1 MTSADRWLLPDGVEE
16 ILPEQAQQIENL
28 RRELLNLY
36 SSWGYKFVIPPL
48 VEFTDSLLTGLGRD
62 LDLLTFKVTDQL
74 SGRTLGI
81 RADIT
86 PQTARMDA
94 HSLKLQGV
102 NRLCYAGHVLYTKPK
117 APLATR
123 TPIVSGVELYGEEGL
138 GADIEVVSLLLE
150 SLRVSGLQKAAFEI
164 GHVGIYRA
172 IITESKL
179 SEAQQEELFDLLRR
193 KAFAETKTWV
203 NANIAD
209 KNIGEIICTLP
220 KLDGD
225 YLALASAREKLHS
238 APKAVLA
245 AIEELERMA
254 QEIAQRFPEAQIY
267 FGLSELHSF
276 DYHTGLVFAAFAPN
290 FGRALAVGGRYDH
303 VGNVFGRS
311 RPATGFHVDVTALNQ
326 LLTNENIDNDT
337 VAKPGIYAPF
347 SEDSKQWQ
355 AVQRLRQQGEIVVNG
370 FENEEVFRQE
380 INCDRRL
387 ENIKGEYKVVDWPL

>member
-16 ILPEQAQQIENL
+16 ILPEQARKIESL

-62 LDLLTFKVTDQL
+62 LDLLTFKITDQL

-123 TPIVSGVELYGEEGL
+123 SPIVSGVELYGEEGL

-150 SLRVSGLQKAAFEI
+150 SLRVSGLRQAAFEI

-172 IITESKL
+172 IVAEAKL
-179 SEAQQEELFDLLRR
+179 SESQQDELFDLLQR
-193 KAFAETKTWV
+193 KAFAETRTWV
-203 NANIAD
+203 AANISD
-209 KNIGEIICTLP
+209 KNLGKIICCLP

-225 YLALASAREKLHS
+225 YLALASAREKLNT
-238 APKAVLA
+238 APKAVLD
-245 AIEELERMA
+245 AIEELEVLA
-254 QEIAQRFPEAQIY
+254 KEITQRFPGAQIY

-311 RPATGFHVDVTALNQ
+311 RPATGFHIDVTALNQ
-326 LLTNENIDNDT
+326 LLANEATDQNN
-337 VAKPGIYAPF
+337 VAKPGIYAPY
-347 SEDSKQWQ
+347 SEDSQQWFAIQ
-355 AVQRLRQQGEIVVNG
+355 SLRKEGETVING
-370 FENEEVFRQE
+370 FDGEKFFRKE
-380 INCDRRL
+380 LNCDRRL
-387 ENIKGEYKVVDWPL
+387 DSIKGEYKVVEWQ